1 MATDTAPQ
9 EQTCETEVAIIGC
22 GPVGAML
29 ANLFGL
35 QGIATLVL
43 EREAA
48 IYNLPR
54 AVHFDDEVMRLFQTV
69 DLAEAMQPLV
79 HISPGMKFVDDA
91 GRLLLDWPRPLE
103 LGPQAWHASYRFH
116 QPDLERVL
124 RDGLARF
131 PSVEVRLRTEVFA
144 LEQEADAVVVRYED
158 LATGGLTRCRAQYVV
173 GCDGA
178 RSLVRRLIGAPM
190 EDLGFHERWLV
201 VDAILKRPRPDLGD
215 YSVQHCGKRRP
226 ATYVRGTGDRR
237 RWEITVLPG
246 EDGAAITQPARVFE
260 LLKPWVGP
268 EDVDLERT
276 ALYTFHS
283 AIAPRWRSGRLL
295 IAGDSAHLTPPFL
308 GQGMCAGMRDAG
320 NLAWKLARV
329 LRGRNKDT
337 LLDTYQAERAPHVRE
352 YIELAVRLG
361 GLINT
366 KAMKAAVP
374 GAVLAQLQLG
384 GGEVARMSSIKP
396 RLGPG
401 VAARWSGPAG
411 QIAPQPRLLDGTR
424 LDDRVGYRF
433 AALLQPDF
441 AASLPAKTLEG
452 LADRE
457 IMVVADNAAEQRA
470 WLQAVNAPAVLVR
483 PDRYVLGAART
494 LQELN
499 ALAAAL

>member
-1 MATDTAPQ
+1 
-9 EQTCETEVAIIGC
+9 
-22 GPVGAML
+22 ML
-29 ANLFGL
+29 ANLLGL
-35 QGIATLVL
+35 QGIATVVL

-48 IYNLPR
+48 IHNLPR

-69 DLAEAMQPLV
+69 GLAEAIQPLV
-79 HISPGMKFVDDA
+79 HVSPGMKFVDDT
-91 GRLLLDWPRPLE
+91 GRLLLDWSRPPE

-116 QPDLERVL
+116 QPGLERVL

-144 LEQEADAVVVRYED
+144 LGQEPDAVVVRYQD
-158 LATGGLTRCRAQYVV
+158 LATGGLTSCRARYVV

-178 RSLVRRLIGAPM
+178 RSLVRRLFGAPM

-215 YSVQHCGKRRP
+215 YSVQHCSRLRP

-283 AIAPRWRSGRLL
+283 AIAPLWRSGRLL

-308 GQGMCAGMRDAG
+308 GQGMCAGMRDAS
-320 NLAWKLARV
+320 NLVWKLARV
-329 LRGRNKDT
+329 LRGQNDDT
-337 LLDTYQAERAPHVRE
+337 LLDTFQAERAPHVRE

-366 KAMKAAVP
+366 QAMEAAVP
-374 GAVLAQLQLG
+374 GSALDG
-384 GGEVARMSSIKP
+384 GKAARMSSIKP

-401 VAARWSGPAG
+401 LAAGWNGPAG
-411 QIAPQPRLLDGTR
+411 QIAPQPRLADGTR

-433 AALLQPDF
+433 AALLRLDF
-441 AASLPAKTLEG
+441 AASLPAKTLER
-452 LADRE
+452 LAGRE
-457 IMVVADNAAEQRA
+457 IIVVADDAPEQQA
-470 WLQAVNAPAVLVR
+470 WLQAADVAAVLIR
-483 PDRYVLGAART
+483 PDRYILGAARSP
-494 LQELN
+494 QELN
-499 ALAAAL
+499 ALVAAV